1 MTSTQSLRSVCLRRT
16 KQLLGLK
23 IPKKEEVKRML
34 LCFFSVRD
42 ILVAVHVSGFTE

>member
-34 LCFFSVRD
+34 LCFFSLCDGFGGSSCVRF
-42 ILVAVHVSGFTE
+42 H